1 ITDGCSLFGNRSL
14 SEESRRPV
22 SGPRTRPQRLAE
34 RLTLLGGAAHSAVL
48 PSSNRMEPPLGTQ
61 QGAMQPLVADD
72 FEACLLDKVRW
83 TRGAQRVSQMVEEVQ
98 KVIYHLTT
106 EISNQDIRFQAIP
119 YSLMY
124 NGNITVLSPS
134 QFLVTVPVRG
144 LSGYREARE
153 QRWRYYTLQGA
164 RLTCSPAEPRGQQWL
179 EVQQFMENLWQ
190 WLKADVSIQATCASQ
205 VAQGFRKGSEKGT
218 RTDHVAGKVSVL
230 TTGITV
236 HVAMETSVG
245 QVEIELAPEVE
256 IPTAWSKRAPWPRC
270 LSRWPSSDRAKCVK
284 SFGFS
289 LLARWHYH
297 WQLSFLQA
305 ERVLLEHLDEDG
317 GCRRRCFQALRQ
329 MKEDVWCPGRR
340 PVITSH
346 HLQTVLFWT
355 CEKYPHAKDW
365 RVFSKGLLRLAR
377 KLHKCVRQRFLK
389 HFFVRSGNL
398 LQHAAST
405 ELDAVAQKL
414 ALFLK
419 DPGSSCG

>member
-1 ITDGCSLFGNRSL
+1 
-14 SEESRRPV
+14 
-22 SGPRTRPQRLAE
+22 
-34 RLTLLGGAAHSAVL
+34 
-48 PSSNRMEPPLGTQ
+48 MEPPLGTQ
-61 QGAMQPLVADD
+61 QGAMQPLVVDN
-72 FEACLLDKVRW
+72 FEACLLDKVD
-83 TRGAQRVSQMVEEVQ
+83 QRRRCVSQMVEEVQ

-119 YSLMY
+119 YSLIY

-164 RLTCSPAEPRGQQWL
+164 RLTCPQRSPEGLQQWL
-179 EVQQFMENLWQ
+179 EVQQFMKNLWQ
-190 WLKADVSIQATCASQ
+190 WHKADVSIEGDIVPGKVLQ
-205 VAQGFRKGSEKGT
+205 VFRKLVENAIETCHLS
-218 RTDHVAGKVSVL
+218 GKVSVL

-236 HVAMETSVG
+236 HVAMETSEG

-256 IPTAWSKRAPWPRC
+256 IPTVWSKRAPWPRC

-317 GCRRRCFQALRQ
+317 GCRRWCFQALRQ

-398 LQHAAST
+398 LQHAASA

-419 DPGSSCG
+419 DPGSSCGLLTFRSGSNSVDGCRQVPGSCSGEQRRVAKGVMPTSSTSEA